1 MMMRRPLILGV
12 TLKIEP
18 YGGLREVSIT
28 QAFRID
34 MKESWL
40 HELAM
45 PRRILECLEGEKLS
59 YERVYVCDR
68 SPCRQ
73 LFALASWDSGGRGP
87 RMAYHYTS
95 GGGGRG
101 RLPC

>member
-1 MMMRRPLILGV
+1 MNSV
-12 TLKIEP
+12 C
-18 YGGLREVSIT
+18 
-28 QAFRID
+28 
-34 MKESWL
+34 
-40 HELAM
+40 
-45 PRRILECLEGEKLS
+45 RILECLEGEKLS

-95 GGGGRG
+95 GGGGRRG
-101 RLPC
+101 RLPVAMLIAKGFRNFKCS